1 MNQTAPAPSI
11 EEAER
16 LVTLGRRDDAMG
28 VLGAL
33 LRGPGAS
40 PQAVAN
46 LGYLLIEAGRPE
58 EAVAEVEAALAKW
71 PPNLVLLSVQGTA
84 LKAAGRLD
92 QAIAVFRKAAEI
104 APASGVAEHNLA
116 SALGDADWLAESEA
130 AAARALAKG
139 LDAAETWLVRGRALQ
154 GLGRF
159 DEAESAYRKV
169 LARNPFSVAG
179 HADLAQL
186 IWMRTEDRDL
196 ALADMD
202 AALARAPTH
211 ADLIRAKAKVLENVG
226 DIEGAYGVFADALS
240 RPDADLSLD
249 ADAALIACRFHP
261 GRALGHAQ
269 RRAAS
274 APRNGEAMAALCQAN
289 FAAGR
294 PREALGIA
302 EELRRRWPHDQ
313 FLLALVGMGW
323 RMLGDPRH
331 RLLNDY
337 DRFVVSQPLAT
348 PRGWSSLEAYLLDL
362 AESLKTLHKLKAHPI
377 GQSLRHGSQT
387 AQCLTRATDPVIKA
401 FFEAIDPPIRAY
413 LDRQIEDGRV
423 LGRPY
428 KPGDGYRLDRAWSIR
443 LRPHGFHVNH
453 LHPRGWIS
461 SACYIELPSAV
472 ARRPEGW
479 LQFGEP
485 GIPTH
490 PGLTSEFEVQP
501 QLGHLVLFPS
511 YMWHGTVPFSG
522 EEARMSAAMDVL
534 PV

>member
-1 MNQTAPAPSI
+1 MTTAPSI

-16 LVTLGRRDDAMG
+16 LVTLSRRDDAIA
-28 VLGAL
+28 VLRAV
-33 LRGPGAS
+33 LRGPSAS

-46 LGYLLIEAGRPE
+46 LGYLLIESGRPE
-58 EAVAEVEAALAKW
+58 EAVDEVEAALERWA
-71 PPNLVLLSVQGTA
+71 PDLALLSVQGTA
-84 LKAAGRLD
+84 LKAAGHLER
-92 QAIAVFRKAAEI
+92 AIAAFGKAVEI
-104 APASGVAEHNLA
+104 APTSGVAEHNLA
-116 SALGDADWLAESEA
+116 SGLGDADRLQESEA

-154 GLGRF
+154 GMGQF

-169 LARNPFSVAG
+169 LARNPFSVPG

-196 ALADMD
+196 ALIEMD

-211 ADLIRAKAKVLENVG
+211 ANLIRAKAKVIENIG
-226 DIEGAYGVFADALS
+226 DTEGAYRVFADALS

-249 ADAALIACRFHP
+249 ADAALIACRIDPKLAF
-261 GRALGHAQ
+261 AHAQ
-269 RRAAS
+269 RAVAG
-274 APRNGEAMAALCQAN
+274 APRRAEALSALCQAN
-289 FAAGR
+289 FALGR
-294 PREALGIA
+294 PKEALAIA
-302 EELRRRWPHDQ
+302 EDLRRRWPHDQ
-313 FLLALVGMGW
+313 FLLALVSLGW

-331 RLLNDY
+331 RLLHDY
-337 DRFVVSQPLAT
+337 DRYVISQPLAT

-362 AESLKTLHKLKAHPI
+362 AESLKTLHQLKAHPI

-401 FFEAIDPPIRAY
+401 FFEAIDTPIRAY
-413 LDRQIEDGRV
+413 LDRLIEEGQV

-428 KPGDGYRLDRAWSIR
+428 QRGGGYRLDRAWSIR
-443 LRPHGFHVNH
+443 LKPDGFHLNH

-479 LQFGEP
+479 LQFGVP
-485 GIPTH
+485 GIPTN
-490 PGLTSEFEVQP
+490 PALPSEFEVQP
-501 QLGHLVLFPS
+501 RLGHLVLFPS

-522 EEARMSAAMDVL
+522 DEARMSAAMDVL
-534 PV
+534 PI